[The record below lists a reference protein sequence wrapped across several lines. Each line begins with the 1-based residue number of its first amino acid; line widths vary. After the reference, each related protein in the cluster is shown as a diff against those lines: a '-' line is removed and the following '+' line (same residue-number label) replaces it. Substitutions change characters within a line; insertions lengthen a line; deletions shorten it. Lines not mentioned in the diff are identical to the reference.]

1 MYRLCREWN
10 PGPLG
15 EQSVLYWLPFSLSHG
30 FPYTNWL
37 TVSGLPRHGLG
48 LFFLTLNSQGT
59 VGEDLIFEAKVQN
72 SLPCVTN
79 ARKVRKP
86 TVLRCPVTGNPCQ
99 PAVLPGRHGGIWF
112 RRPGRVNF
120 CPERQVLQ
128 RCGLCVHLG
137 QLLAGEE

>member
-1 MYRLCREWN
+1 MWRSEVQLQTAESSLVCAGCAGSGTLVLWESN
-10 PGPLG
+10 PCSPG
-15 EQSVLYWLPFSLSHG
+15 QYWLPFSLSHG

-59 VGEDLIFEAKVQN
+59 VGKDLIFEAKVQN

-86 TVLRCPVTGNPCQ
+86 TVLPCPVTGNPCQ

-112 RRPGRVNF
+112 
-120 CPERQVLQ
+120 
-128 RCGLCVHLG
+128 
-137 QLLAGEE
+137 